1 VRVLRPA
8 QTPAAHQKTT
18 LALSLS
24 LTSRSAGSV
33 TGSTTPLP
41 PAPGIPGAGRGGGS
55 ARIARPLLAA
65 FVAYVVIAPLAR
77 AGDLVVHLPDTV
89 AVKSAAILSP
99 PAQPGEDGPPITG
112 KIQAHILTFH
122 DLLPAT
128 PYDLLL
134 TLKDGSILHGVNMAW
149 YSRQPADPD
158 AGPLTDDD
166 RTQINAIASDVKSF
180 YNISRIVTLTGD
192 HERAVAL
199 VERIRSNDFHSDK
212 GGEVIWRVEL
222 WYFSNEFGG
231 WSELTQSNKVLRRE
245 RFTNND
251 EYRSTAAP
259 IKWVPLLGGIVL
271 GKTEARREIDLPAD
285 FLSLPTTQP

>member
-1 VRVLRPA
+1 LVLTVA
-8 QTPAAHQKTT
+8 
-18 LALSLS
+18 
-24 LTSRSAGSV
+24 
-33 TGSTTPLP
+33 
-41 PAPGIPGAGRGGGS
+41 
-55 ARIARPLLAA
+55 LAA
-65 FVAYVVIAPLAR
+65 PSR
-77 AGDLVVHLPDTV
+77 AADLVVHLPD
-89 AVKSAAILSP
+89 ALSVKSATILSP
-99 PAQPGEDGPPITG
+99 PPQPGEDGPAMTG
-112 KIQAHILTFH
+112 NLQDHILTFH

-134 TLKDGSILHGVNMAW
+134 TLKDGAILHGVNMSW
-149 YSRQPADPD
+149 YTREPADPD

-180 YNISRIVTLTGD
+180 YNISRIMTLTGD

-245 RFTNND
+245 RFASND
-251 EYRSTAAP
+251 EYRATAAP
-259 IKWVPLLGGIVL
+259 IKWVPLLGGIVM

-285 FLSLPTTQP
+285 FLSLPTTRP